1 MNTPTAMTTS
11 KRQYVRGKLTIPARL
26 RVKQD
31 PAKLQ
36 SLLQTAIEVEHSTIP
51 AYLCALYS
59 IKDGTNQEAAQIIKS
74 VVLEEMLHM
83 ILAAN
88 VLNAIGGHPSINH
101 RQFVPKYPHPPLF
114 TFEVPLAKFSK
125 PAINTF
131 VNIESATPP
140 PGHSGETIPEYYAA
154 IEQGLIDLDKQG
166 IFKDAAKRT
175 ARQITSEYYYGGGGE
190 PIVVN
195 SLETALQALKEIV
208 GQGEGVHHTFFD
220 GDQEFGEVEEIAHYF
235 RFKEIYYEHYYDLA
249 RDKPL
254 PETKPSGKPLAV
266 QWDQVYPMRQ
276 DPKMAQY
283 PAGSEVRR
291 KMHEFNRTYMTLLNE
306 LHAALNG
313 KPQRLMQSVVKMYDL
328 KYQAV
333 ELMKIP
339 VSADET
345 AGPSFEYLKGSD

>member
-1 MNTPTAMTTS
+1 MNTPTSMTAS
-11 KRQYVRGKLTIPARL
+11 KRQFVRGELTVPLDLSVNTPRDL
-26 RVKQD
+26 
-31 PAKLQ
+31 AKL
-36 SLLQTAIEVEHSTIP
+36 LQKAIEVEHSTIP

-88 VLNAIGGHPSINH
+88 VLNAIGGHPSIN
-101 RQFVPKYPHPPLF
+101 QCAFVPKYPHPPLF
-114 TFEVPLAKFSK
+114 TFEVPLAKFSR

-131 VNIESATPP
+131 INIESATPP

-154 IEQGLIDLDKQG
+154 IEQGLKDLG
-166 IFKDAAKRT
+166 AEIFTGPASH
-175 ARQITSEYYYGGGGE
+175 QITPEYYYGGGGE
-190 PIVVN
+190 PILVN

-220 GDQEFGEVEEIAHYF
+220 GDQDFGEVEEIAHYF

-254 PETKPSGKPLAV
+254 PETEPSGKPLAV
-266 QWDQVYPMRQ
+266 HWDQVYPMRQ
-276 DPKMAQY
+276 DPKIAQY
-283 PAGSEVRR
+283 PEGSEVRR
-291 KMHEFNRTYMTLLNE
+291 KMHEFNRTYMGLLNE
-306 LHAALNG
+306 LHAGLNG
-313 KPQRLMQSVVKMYDL
+313 KPQRMMQSVVRMYDL
-328 KYQAV
+328 KYQAI

-339 VSADET
+339 VSDDET
-345 AGPSFEYLKGSD
+345 AGPSFEYVKESD